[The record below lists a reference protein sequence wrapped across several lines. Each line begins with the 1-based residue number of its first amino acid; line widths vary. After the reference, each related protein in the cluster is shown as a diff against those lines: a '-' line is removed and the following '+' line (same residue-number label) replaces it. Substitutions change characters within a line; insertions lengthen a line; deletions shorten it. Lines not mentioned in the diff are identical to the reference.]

1 MSADQYPK
9 VGGRLMSDDARA
21 RWMVVDRD
29 RAPIVTDL
37 PTRAGAD
44 EEASDLNDPTNMFNE
59 NGPYRVVC
67 DLVSED
73 A

>member
-1 MSADQYPK
+1 VP
-9 VGGRLMSDDARA
+9 VPDDHPDA

-29 RAPIVTDL
+29 RTPIVTGLFSRSD
-37 PTRAGAD
+37 AD
-44 EEASDLNDPTNMFNE
+44 EEASDLADPTNMFGGH
-59 NGPYRVVC
+59 GPYRVVR